1 MKTSQKLR
9 FSAYANRFLN
19 RFSGSLGTFSTG
31 LHLSGCMLLLCLS
44 MMHGAHAQD
53 LARQEIRGKEP
64 YFEALLTRTALDY
77 RFAQRF
83 PAASEVYW
91 THRDSVSLVRFSQD
105 GLACGAVF
113 NKANELQSSLTHY
126 STSRMPK
133 EIRGRIYRMY
143 PRYVITTG
151 TEFVANGLATFR
163 AVLESNTRF
172 VIVTV
177 TEEGVREVQKLRKN
191 HTKPQTQ
198 VAVK

>member
-9 FSAYANRFLN
+9 LSTYAICLLN
-19 RFSGSLGTFSTG
+19 RLSGSLGTVSTG
-31 LHLSGCMLLLCLS
+31 LHLSACMLLLCLS
-44 MMHGAHAQD
+44 MIHGVDAQD
-53 LARQEIRGKEP
+53 LARQETRGKEP
-64 YFEALLTRTALDY
+64 YFEAPLTPTALDY

-126 STSRMPK
+126 SASRIPK
-133 EIRGRIYRMY
+133 EIRGRVYRMY

-151 TEFVANGLATFR
+151 TEFVARGLAKFR

-177 TEEGVREVQKLRKN
+177 TEEGIREVQKLRKN
-191 HTKPQTQ
+191 HTKPQAQ